1 MSRTH
6 LAFSARLADL
16 LATLETS
23 ALLGAAEG
31 RVRGLGEHLRFAC
44 MAMPCADALVA
55 LEIEAL
61 GRLLVPAV
69 ATREGYVHSDLSFA
83 ASGSLFAHLLAGGGG
98 HALSL
103 EAHDPLLAP
112 FAAALSSPPASAV
125 VVPIRSG
132 DLVLGGAAFFSA
144 EPSMPEA
151 HLEMAERL
159 GEVLSLTVES
169 FRTERLLYQ
178 LFARALPSL
187 LGEEGSTHLGERLA
201 EHIHDLRV
209 DPVYRRRL
217 ELALEV
223 GRLAEVGAAEA
234 ELAGQLVRQIA
245 RYAGQT

>member
-1 MSRTH
+1 MLRTH

-44 MAMPCADALVA
+44 LAMPCSDALVA

-61 GRLLVPAV
+61 GRLMVPAV
-69 ATREGYVHSDLSFA
+69 ATREGYTHTDLSFP

-103 EAHDPLLAP
+103 EQDDSLLTP
-112 FAAALSSPPASAV
+112 FAETLSTAPQSAV

-132 DLVLGGAAFFSA
+132 DVVLGGAAFFS
-144 EPSMPEA
+144 EQPSMAET

-187 LGEEGSTHLGERLA
+187 FGDDAATHLGEKLA
-201 EHIHDLRV
+201 EHIHGLRV

-217 ELALEV
+217 ELAVEV
-223 GRLAEVGAAEA
+223 GRLAEAGAAEA